1 MYTSYLKILK
11 FHLRS
16 CKFVKCL
23 PFEFAKNSGRIVLT
37 RNLGRIRM
45 FRFQC
50 VLSVI
55 YTGAMFV
62 NICFGWLTL
71 TEKFQGIVFFS
82 LFFIACIHRWNWN
95 LDITGIQVINSFLEF
110 EEVVLKDNPPPQL
123 SLGAKLM
130 RIFIPTAGISLMGA
144 PILQVLLLIFA
155 PCTPPFIM
163 SMRPD
168 CKDLAGFS
176 VTQLGLHLFEGWMF
190 LHMLMAGGTWIIYVF
205 FTGIVSL
212 LTYFRILKGYG

>member
-1 MYTSYLKILK
+1 MDNFRNYWQYLLIKGMCAFQEVLAWHHIRRQVTKMYTSYLKILK

-110 EEVVLKDNPPPQL
+110 EEVVLKGRL
-123 SLGAKLM
+123 T
-130 RIFIPTAGISLMGA
+130 RI
-144 PILQVLLLIFA
+144 
-155 PCTPPFIM
+155 
-163 SMRPD
+163 
-168 CKDLAGFS
+168 
-176 VTQLGLHLFEGWMF
+176 
-190 LHMLMAGGTWIIYVF
+190 
-205 FTGIVSL
+205 
-212 LTYFRILKGYG
+212 